1 MEKYH
6 SPLSSYFLPQKNQ
19 HSSALNST
27 KTLVLRIIKDAGVI
41 SRKELS
47 QYSQLTQASITNI
60 TRELLAAGLICENGY
75 VDGDSGRKM
84 IGLSIVTDRFCTIG
98 LRITPQYIAV
108 GLYDINSVC
117 IDVKKTYIDT
127 FHDISLSLLE
137 LKKQI
142 RHFIQLGEAKN
153 LTPLAIAMS
162 LLGNFR
168 LTEKECIM
176 LEGSGKYI
184 YLLVKLS
191 AQS

>member
-84 IGLSIVTDRFCTIG
+84 IGLSIVTDRFCTI
-98 LRITPQYIAV
+98 YH
-108 GLYDINSVC
+108 Y
-117 IDVKKTYIDT
+117 
-127 FHDISLSLLE
+127 
-137 LKKQI
+137 
-142 RHFIQLGEAKN
+142 
-153 LTPLAIAMS
+153 
-162 LLGNFR
+162 
-168 LTEKECIM
+168 
-176 LEGSGKYI
+176 
-184 YLLVKLS
+184 
-191 AQS
+191 